1 MCNLW
6 NGESTVTFLR
16 KSTENVTIRNLLSRG
31 CQYLPKLFLNGKR
44 NFDFR
49 KDRTKKE
56 TKNYIRQEIN

>member
-31 CQYLPKLFLNGKR
+31 NQYLPKLFLNGK
-44 NFDFR
+44 
-49 KDRTKKE
+49 E
-56 TKNYIRQEIN
+56 L